1 MEMGKFLLSI
11 VGAVAFSAAVGFA
24 AEPARDLSPEKA
36 VELIA
41 LRSDLMKNRIE
52 VSFIIEGSAKCA
64 DGFEARHVRRVAAI
78 HPVRNGASESRQVV
92 FYNLHWNEVLGWF
105 MWESRTERTGEAVY
119 IWSETRGYI
128 VNK

>member
-1 MEMGKFLLSI
+1 MILSVI
-11 VGAVAFSAAVGFA
+11 GAVALSAAVGFA

-41 LRSDLMKNRIE
+41 LRSDVMKSR
-52 VSFIIEGSAKCA
+52 IEGSFIVEGSFKCA

-78 HPVRNGASESRQVV
+78 HPVRAGASESRRVV
-92 FYNLHWNEVLGWF
+92 FYDLHWNDALGWF
-105 MWESRTERTGEAVY
+105 MWESRTERTGEALY
-119 IWSETRGYI
+119 IWSETRGYM

>member
-1 MEMGKFLLSI
+1 LILSVI
-11 VGAVAFSAAVGFA
+11 GAVALSAAVGFA

-41 LRSDLMKNRIE
+41 LRSDVMKSRIE
-52 VSFIIEGSAKCA
+52 VLFIVEGSSKCA

-78 HPVRNGASESRQVV
+78 HPVRAGASESRRVV
-92 FYNLHWNEVLGWF
+92 FYDLLWNDALGWF
-105 MWESRTERTGEAVY
+105 MWESRTERTGEALD
-119 IWSETRGYI
+119 IWSETRGYM